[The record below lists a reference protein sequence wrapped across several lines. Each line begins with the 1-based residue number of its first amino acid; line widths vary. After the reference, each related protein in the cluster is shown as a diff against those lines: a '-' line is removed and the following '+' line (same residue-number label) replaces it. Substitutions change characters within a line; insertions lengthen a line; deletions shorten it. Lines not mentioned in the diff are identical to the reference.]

1 MKVLIIE
8 DEENAA
14 IRLSNLLR
22 NISPD
27 IEFLDVLN
35 SIESSVKW
43 FLSNPS
49 PDLVFL
55 DIQLADGLSFRI
67 FDLVKV
73 ECPIIFT
80 TAFDEFAVKAF
91 EVNSID
97 YLLKPIN
104 EEKLVKSI
112 QKFNNLQ
119 YNVNNDEVQ
128 QQMLE
133 MLKIYKNS
141 VEDYK
146 TRFLI
151 NKADRL
157 VIVPIE
163 DIAFFVA
170 ENKEVQLITS
180 DNKHYFVYE
189 SLDKLE
195 KQLNP
200 ANFFRINRQIILS
213 VNSIEK
219 IANYFNYKLK
229 LTLKPT
235 TEKDIIVGRKKVKE
249 FKEWLNK

>member
-1 MKVLIIE
+1 MKILIIE
-8 DEENAA
+8 DEKNAA
-14 IRLSNLLR
+14 IRLSSLIK
-22 NISPD
+22 NINPE
-27 IEFLDVLN
+27 IEILDFLG
-35 SIESSVKW
+35 SIESSIKW
-43 FLSNPS
+43 FVSNPQ

-55 DIQLADGLSFRI
+55 DIQLEDGLSFRI
-67 FDLVKV
+67 FDEVKV
-73 ECPIIFT
+73 DCPIIFT
-80 TAFDEFAVKAF
+80 TAFDEYAIKAF

-163 DIAFFVA
+163 DIAYFVA